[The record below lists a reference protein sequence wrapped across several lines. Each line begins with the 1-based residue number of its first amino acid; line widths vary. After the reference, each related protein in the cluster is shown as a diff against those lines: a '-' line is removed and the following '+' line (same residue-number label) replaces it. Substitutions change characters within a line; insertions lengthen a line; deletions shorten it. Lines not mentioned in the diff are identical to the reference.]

1 MATNGRVR
9 GVEGDVGGREKEDER
24 SREQV
29 RLRGTDWYSERDSVR
44 GMEELGERQCKRDA
58 GIRRET
64 V

>member
-9 GVEGDVGGREKEDER
+9 GVEGDEGGREKVFER

-44 GMEELGERQCKRDA
+44 GMEE
-58 GIRRET
+58 
-64 V
+64 